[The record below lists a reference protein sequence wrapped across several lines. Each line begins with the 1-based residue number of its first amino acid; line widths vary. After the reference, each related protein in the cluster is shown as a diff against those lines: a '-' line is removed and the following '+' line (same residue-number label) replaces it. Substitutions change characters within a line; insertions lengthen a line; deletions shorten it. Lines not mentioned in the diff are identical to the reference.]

1 MSVKWFIKSSALLYQ
16 SEGAIFSFC
25 KFFHLFEPQGNE
37 TTLQLVEKILFFLL
51 TVVALIISSLLQ

>member
-1 MSVKWFIKSSALLYQ
+1 MSAKWFIKSSALLYQ
-16 SEGAIFSFC
+16 SEGAIFAFC

-51 TVVALIISSLLQ
+51 TVVDEVILSNVQ